1 MNGHLFL
8 VGFMGA
14 GKSSVGRLV
23 AGRLGL
29 SFVDLDERIEAR
41 EGTPVA
47 ELFRRDGEQAFRVL
61 ETDALQALST
71 EDPSVVA
78 CGGGI
83 IVLDENRRALKRL
96 GRVVYLVVDAAEALA
111 RIGDTATRPLLSGP
125 SGTMAATSLLGAR
138 KSLYAAVAD
147 VTVDTVGRTAEEVA
161 DLVIAA
167 TGGEEV

>member
-1 MNGHLFL
+1 MTGHLFL

-23 AGRLGL
+23 AERLGL

-41 EGTPVA
+41 EGKPVA
-47 ELFRRDGEQAFRVL
+47 ELFQDRGEQAFREL
-61 ETDALQALST
+61 ESDALDALSA
-71 EDPSVVA
+71 EEPSVVA

-83 IVLDENRRALKRL
+83 IVRDSNRRALKRL
-96 GRVVYLVVDAAEALA
+96 GRVVYLAVDAAEALA

-125 SGTMAATSLLGAR
+125 SGTMAATSLLRAR

-147 VTVDTVGRTAEEVA
+147 ATVDTVGRTAEEVT
-161 DLVIAA
+161 DLVIEAA
-167 TGGEEV
+167 GGEDA